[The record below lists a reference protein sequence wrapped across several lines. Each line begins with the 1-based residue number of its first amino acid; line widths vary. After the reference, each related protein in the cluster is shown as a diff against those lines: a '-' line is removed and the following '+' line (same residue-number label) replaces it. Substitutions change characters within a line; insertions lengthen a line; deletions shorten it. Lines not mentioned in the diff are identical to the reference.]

1 MIYFEFLL
9 NFLIVILLQC
19 IAFAMRA
26 KHILKNE
33 DTGLD
38 KSN

>member
-9 NFLIVILLQC
+9 NFLIVLLLQC
-19 IAFAMRA
+19 SAFAMRE
-26 KHILKNE
+26 KHILKYEN
-33 DTGLD
+33 TGLD